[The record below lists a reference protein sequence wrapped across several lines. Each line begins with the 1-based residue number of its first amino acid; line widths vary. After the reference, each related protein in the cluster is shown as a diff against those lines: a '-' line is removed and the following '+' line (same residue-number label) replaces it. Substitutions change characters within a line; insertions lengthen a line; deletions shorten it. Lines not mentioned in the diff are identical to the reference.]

1 MTVNQIDLEAFDA
14 LQSAIAR
21 YRGVLEENAMI
32 LRNAANVCDQV
43 MGSDPI
49 SRNKI
54 DRLETAISA
63 LQTAC
68 SILEDA
74 ANETLR
80 KQLQA
85 EELIEEA

>member
-1 MTVNQIDLEAFDA
+1 MTNNQIDLEAFGA

-21 YRGVLEENAMI
+21 YKDVLEENMII
-32 LRNAANVCDQV
+32 LRNAADVCDQV

-49 SRNKI
+49 SQKKI
-54 DRLETAISA
+54 SRLETALSSMQA
-63 LQTAC
+63 AC
-68 SILEDA
+68 SILEEA
-74 ANETLR
+74 ASETLR

>member
-49 SRNKI
+49 SRKKI

-63 LQTAC
+63 LQTPC